1 MMVAATIHSLSPAAL
16 VLAVLAGAV
25 SFASPCVLPLVPAF
39 LSYVS
44 GVAVADLDRRRR
56 DVVGTALAF
65 SAGFTAVFV
74 TLGAAAGAAGAFLT
88 DERRL
93 LTVVGGV
100 FLVLA
105 GLAVAEFVPLPGLR
119 LSPSPRAGAIGAFVT
134 GAVVCLGWTPCVG
147 YVLGGILVLAGAGGS
162 AASGALLLAVYSAGL
177 AVPFVLTALAYDWAM
192 ARVGV
197 LKRHHRTVRIVSGVV
212 LTTFG
217 LLLITG
223 TLTEVT
229 RRLPEVRLFD
239 L

>member
-1 MMVAATIHSLSPAAL
+1 MIAAAAINSLSPAAV
-16 VLAVLAGAV
+16 VLAALAGAV
-25 SFASPCVLPLVPAF
+25 SFASPCVLPLVPVF

-56 DVVGTALAF
+56 EVVGAALAF
-65 SAGFTAVFV
+65 CAGFTAVFV
-74 TLGAAAGAAGAFLT
+74 AWGAAAGAAGSLLT

-105 GLAVAEFVPLPGLR
+105 GLAVADVLPLPGLR

-177 AVPFVLTALAYDWAM
+177 AVPFVLTALAYDWAIV
-192 ARVGV
+192 RLGV
-197 LKRHHRTVRIVSGVV
+197 LKRHHRTVRIMSGVV
-212 LTTFG
+212 LAAFG
-217 LLLITG
+217 LLLVTG

-229 RRLPEVRLFD
+229 RRLPEVRFFD